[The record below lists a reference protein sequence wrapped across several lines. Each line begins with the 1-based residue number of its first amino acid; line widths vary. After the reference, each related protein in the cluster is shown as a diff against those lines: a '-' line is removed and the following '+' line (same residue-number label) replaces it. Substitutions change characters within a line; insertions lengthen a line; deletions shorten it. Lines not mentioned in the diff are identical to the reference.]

1 MKILIWIGCILLYGI
16 VNAMCRAQGIIL
28 GGLPTALMFFGIFFL
43 AGTLCRLWDKRRGR
57 NQGDGE
63 EVCTEE
69 IAEEAEEKTEEKT
82 KEENE
87 NE

>member
-28 GGLPTALMFFGIFFL
+28 GGLPTALMVFGIFFL
-43 AGTLCRLWDKRRGR
+43 ASTLCQLWDKWRGR

-63 EVCTEE
+63 EACTEE
-69 IAEEAEEKTEEKT
+69 IAEEAEEKT